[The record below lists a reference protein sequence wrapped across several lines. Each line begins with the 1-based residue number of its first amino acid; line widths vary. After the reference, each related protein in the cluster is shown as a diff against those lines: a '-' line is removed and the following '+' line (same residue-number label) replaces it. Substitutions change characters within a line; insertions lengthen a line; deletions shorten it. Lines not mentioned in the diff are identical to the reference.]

1 LEVTIDKTEDIR
13 SGKMPNKSKIKGN
26 TFERRIVNFFE
37 AVGLS
42 CRRAWGSDGRSM
54 GLTEGVDGTLND
66 EYKWQ
71 AKCKAQIS
79 PFYIPNEEV
88 DFQIFKGNR
97 TGTYATM
104 TAQTLA
110 DMIARMN
117 ELYLEKE
124 SLEAENK
131 TLQEEN
137 YKLLR

>member
-1 LEVTIDKTEDIR
+1 
-13 SGKMPNKSKIKGN
+13 
-26 TFERRIVNFFE
+26 
-37 AVGLS
+37 
-42 CRRAWGSDGRSM
+42 M

-104 TAQTLA
+104 TVETLGE
-110 DMIARMN
+110 IINRMN
-117 ELYLEKE
+117 DLYQEKE
-124 SLEAENK
+124 SLEIENK
-131 TLQEEN
+131 ELKG
-137 YKLLR
+137 YIVS

>member
-1 LEVTIDKTEDIR
+1 
-13 SGKMPNKSKIKGN
+13 MPSKSKVKGN
-26 TFERRIVNFFE
+26 NFERWIVNFFE

-54 GLTEGVDGTLND
+54 GLTEGVDGTLNE

-97 TGTYATM
+97 TKTYATM
-104 TAQTLA
+104 RVETLA
-110 DMIARMN
+110 DLINRMN
-117 ELYLEKE
+117 DLWSDNE
-124 SLEAENK
+124 SLQQENK
-131 TLQEEN
+131 DLKDMLYREQ
-137 YKLLR
+137 K

>member
-1 LEVTIDKTEDIR
+1 
-13 SGKMPNKSKIKGN
+13 MPNKSKIKGN
-26 TFERRIVNFFE
+26 TYERWIVNFFQ

-88 DFQIFKGNR
+88 DF
-97 TGTYATM
+97 
-104 TAQTLA
+104 
-110 DMIARMN
+110 
-117 ELYLEKE
+117 
-124 SLEAENK
+124 
-131 TLQEEN
+131 
-137 YKLLR
+137 

>member
-1 LEVTIDKTEDIR
+1 
-13 SGKMPNKSKIKGN
+13 MPNKSKIKGN

-97 TGTYATM
+97 TDTYATM

-110 DMIARMN
+110 DMIVRLN
-117 ELYLEKE
+117 ELYQHNE
-124 SLEAENK
+124 SLEMENK
-131 TLQEEN
+131 DLKD
-137 YKLLR
+137 KLYHELK

>member
-1 LEVTIDKTEDIR
+1 
-13 SGKMPNKSKIKGN
+13 MPSKSKIKGN
-26 TFERRIVNFFE
+26 KFERDIVNFFE

-54 GLTEGVDGTLND
+54 GLTEGVDGTLNE

-97 TGTYATM
+97 TKTFATM
-104 TAQTLA
+104 RVETLA
-110 DMIARMN
+110 DLINRMN
-117 ELYLEKE
+117 DLWSDNE
-124 SLEAENK
+124 SLQQENK
-131 TLQEEN
+131 DLKDMLYREQ
-137 YKLLR
+137 K

>member
-1 LEVTIDKTEDIR
+1 
-13 SGKMPNKSKIKGN
+13 MPNKSKIKGN
-26 TFERRIVNFFE
+26 TFERWIVNFFE
-37 AVGLS
+37 VVGLP
-42 CRRAWGSDGRSM
+42 CRRAPLSNGRFI

-104 TAQTLA
+104 TVEKLGE
-110 DMIARMN
+110 MITRMN

>member
-1 LEVTIDKTEDIR
+1 
-13 SGKMPNKSKIKGN
+13 MPSKSKVKGN
-26 TFERRIVNFFE
+26 NFERWIVNFFE

-54 GLTEGVDGTLND
+54 GLTEGVDGTLNE

-97 TGTYATM
+97 TKTFATM
-104 TAQTLA
+104 RVETLA
-110 DMIARMN
+110 DLINRMN
-117 ELYLEKE
+117 DLWSDNE
-124 SLEAENK
+124 SLQQENK
-131 TLQEEN
+131 DLKDMLYREQ
-137 YKLLR
+137 K

>member
-1 LEVTIDKTEDIR
+1 
-13 SGKMPNKSKIKGN
+13 MPNKSKIKGN
-26 TFERRIVNFFE
+26 TYERWIVNFFQ
-37 AVGLS
+37 AIGLS

-71 AKCKAQIS
+71 AKCKAKIS

-97 TGTYATM
+97 TRSYATM
-104 TAQTLA
+104 TVEKLGE
-110 DMIARMN
+110 MINRTN
-117 ELYLEKE
+117 ELYQHNE

-131 TLQEEN
+131 ELKDTLFREL
-137 YKLLR
+137 K

>member
-1 LEVTIDKTEDIR
+1 
-13 SGKMPNKSKIKGN
+13 MPNKSKIKGN

>member
-1 LEVTIDKTEDIR
+1 
-13 SGKMPNKSKIKGN
+13 MPNKSKIKGN

-37 AVGLS
+37 AFGLS
-42 CRRAWGSDGRSM
+42 CRRAWWSDGRSM

>member
-1 LEVTIDKTEDIR
+1 
-13 SGKMPNKSKIKGN
+13 MPNKSKIKGN
-26 TFERRIVNFFE
+26 TYERWIVNFFK

-79 PFYIPNEEV
+79 PFYIPNEEGA
-88 DFQIFKGNR
+88 FQIFKGNR
-97 TGTYATM
+97 TRSYATM
-104 TAQTLA
+104 TVEKLGE
-110 DMIARMN
+110 MIVRLN
-117 ELYLEKE
+117 ELHCHNE

-131 TLQEEN
+131 DLKD
-137 YKLLR
+137 KLYRELK

>member
-1 LEVTIDKTEDIR
+1 
-13 SGKMPNKSKIKGN
+13 MANKSKDKGN
-26 TFERRIVNFFE
+26 RFERDIVNFFTN
-37 AVGLS
+37 VGIL

-97 TGTYATM
+97 TGTFVTM
-104 TAQTLA
+104 SVQTLA
-110 DMIARMN
+110 EMINGMN
-117 ELYLEKE
+117 DLYQHNE

-131 TLQEEN
+131 DMKNMLYNER
-137 YKLLR
+137 K

>member
-1 LEVTIDKTEDIR
+1 
-13 SGKMPNKSKIKGN
+13 MPSKSKIKGN
-26 TFERRIVNFFE
+26 KYERDIVNFFE
-37 AVGLS
+37 NVGLP

-54 GLTEGVDGTLND
+54 GFTEGVDGTLNE

-104 TAQTLA
+104 TVKTLGE
-110 DMIARMN
+110 MIVRMN
-117 ELYLEKE
+117 ELYNHNEC
-124 SLEAENK
+124 LEAENK
-131 TLQEEN
+131 DLKDTLYREL
-137 YKLLR
+137 K

>member
-1 LEVTIDKTEDIR
+1 
-13 SGKMPNKSKIKGN
+13 MPSKSKMKGN
-26 TFERRIVNFFE
+26 KFDIDIVNFFE
-37 AVGLS
+37 NVGLL

-97 TGTYATM
+97 TNTFATM
-104 TAQTLA
+104 SVQTLA
-110 DMIARMN
+110 EIINRMN
-117 ELYLEKE
+117 ELYQHNE
-124 SLEAENK
+124 SLEMENK
-131 TLQEEN
+131 ELKDSLYNEL
-137 YKLLR
+137 K

>member
-1 LEVTIDKTEDIR
+1 
-13 SGKMPNKSKIKGN
+13 MPNKSKIKGN
-26 TFERRIVNFFE
+26 NFERWIVNFFE

-42 CRRAWGSDGRSM
+42 CRRAPLSNGRFI

-97 TGTYATM
+97 TGSYATM
-104 TAQTLA
+104 TVEKLGE
-110 DMIARMN
+110 MIIRTN
-117 ELYLEKE
+117 ELYQHNELLED
-124 SLEAENK
+124 ENK
-131 TLQEEN
+131 ELKD
-137 YKLLR
+137 KLFRELK

>member
-1 LEVTIDKTEDIR
+1 
-13 SGKMPNKSKIKGN
+13 MPNKSKIKGN
-26 TFERRIVNFFE
+26 TFERWIVNFFE
-37 AVGLS
+37 NVGLS

-97 TGTYATM
+97 TGTFATM
-104 TAQTLA
+104 SVHTLA
-110 DMIARMN
+110 EIINRMN
-117 ELYLEKE
+117 ELYQHNE

-131 TLQEEN
+131 DMKNMLYNEQ
-137 YKLLR
+137 K

>member
-1 LEVTIDKTEDIR
+1 
-13 SGKMPNKSKIKGN
+13 MPSKSKIKGN

-79 PFYIPNEEV
+79 PFYIPNKEV

-97 TGTYATM
+97 TDTYVTM

-110 DMIARMN
+110 DMIVRLN
-117 ELYLEKE
+117 ELYQHNE
-124 SLEAENK
+124 SLEMENK
-131 TLQEEN
+131 DLKD
-137 YKLLR
+137 KLYHELK